1 MPVFYKTDTHISR
14 AEPTPGHIDLI
25 HSSPLLIHSPSLSLS
40 PSLPQPNW
48 CAAVGGDV
56 AAWRRSPPLRQIWQ
70 EERWRQR
77 REGRRRWSDGPAV
90 RPSPSA
96 RSGGRGDGGDGLAA
110 EGDTAAAGGETAVVQ
125 RPGGGDGG
133 AAAAAPSSSPFDD
146 GGGN

>member
-77 REGRRRWSDGPAV
+77 REGRWSDGPAV